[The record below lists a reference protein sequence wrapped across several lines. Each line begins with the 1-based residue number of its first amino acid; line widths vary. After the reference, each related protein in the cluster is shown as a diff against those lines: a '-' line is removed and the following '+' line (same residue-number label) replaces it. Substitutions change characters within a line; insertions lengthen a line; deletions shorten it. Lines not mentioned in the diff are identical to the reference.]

1 VISSADTDA
10 SFDAAFIRRA
20 PTLAI
25 RAEVAT
31 DAPFLHDL
39 FIRCSPLRDAL
50 PREMLT
56 RQWRLQDA
64 SHRDAY
70 PAAMRRIV
78 SADGRSIGRIV
89 IDWTPNDH
97 SQGIDLAV
105 DPEHRATGAGLH
117 LLRAWLEVADV
128 LRKPCR
134 LTVIAA
140 NPARRIYARL
150 GFVAQQNFRDSG
162 LLLEMARPV
171 GRR

>member
-1 VISSADTDA
+1 MTDVDA

-20 PTLAI
+20 PKLAI

-39 FIRCSPLRDAL
+39 FVRCSPLRDAL
-50 PREMLT
+50 PREMLA

-64 SHRDAY
+64 SHRNAY
-70 PAAMRRIV
+70 PAAMRRIL
-78 SADGRSIGRIV
+78 SAEGRSVGRIV

-117 LLRAWLEVADV
+117 LLRAWLEVADT

-140 NPARRIYARL
+140 NPARCIYARL
-150 GFVAQQNFRDSG
+150 GFIAEQNLHDARP
-162 LLLEMARPV
+162 LLEMTRTV
-171 GRR
+171 GRLRV